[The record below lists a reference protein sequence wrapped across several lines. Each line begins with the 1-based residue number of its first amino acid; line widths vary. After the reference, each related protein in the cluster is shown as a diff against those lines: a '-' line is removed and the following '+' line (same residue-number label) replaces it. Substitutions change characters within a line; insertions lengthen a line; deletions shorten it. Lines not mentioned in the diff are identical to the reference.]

1 MFFFIFFNWP
11 LYKDQ
16 LSSVEQF
23 DIAINL
29 ASEQANNSKF
39 IFVIDS
45 IDQMDINSCSNI
57 SWLPKMMPQNT
68 VLLLS
73 TVSDE
78 NFEQLNSNIRRYY
91 GDRITITD
99 IQPLN
104 DTELDEMTTSYLKR
118 FNRTLQLELLRIITE
133 SLFPEVII

>member
-1 MFFFIFFNWP
+1 MSMFFIVKWP
-11 LYKDQ
+11 LYQDQ